1 MSNSTYFDRMPKFK
15 PSEEALSK
23 KAFDEEMSK
32 TAERVID
39 LIPDL
44 LADIIDGEAARL
56 ADLVPPAM
64 AKPDPVTREVFDE
77 KACRRFLAGKVA
89 NKLGRGL
96 NWLNK

>member
-1 MSNSTYFDRMPKFK
+1 MNNTYFDRMPKYE
-15 PSEEALSK
+15 PSQEALDK
-23 KAFDEEMSK
+23 RAFDEEMNK

-39 LIPDL
+39 LIPGL
-44 LADIIDGEAARL
+44 LMDILDGEASRL
-56 ADLVPPAM
+56 ADLVPEVLR
-64 AKPDPVTREVFDE
+64 KPDLVTREVFDE

>member
-1 MSNSTYFDRMPKFK
+1 MIPKFK
-15 PSEEALSK
+15 PSQETLDK
-23 KAFDEEMSK
+23 KSFDDEMNK
-32 TAERVID
+32 TADRVIE

-44 LADIIDGEAARL
+44 LADIIDGEAERL
-56 ADLVPPAM
+56 ADLVPPVM
-64 AKPDPVTREVFDE
+64 SQPDPVTREVFDE

>member
-1 MSNSTYFDRMPKFK
+1 MNTYFDRMPKYQ
-15 PSEEALSK
+15 PSQEALDK
-23 KAFDEEMSK
+23 RAFDEEMNK

-44 LADIIDGEAARL
+44 LMDILDGEAERL
-56 ADLVPPAM
+56 ADLVPEVLR
-64 AKPDPVTREVFDE
+64 KPDPVTREVFDE

-89 NKLGRGL
+89 NRLSRGL

>member
-1 MSNSTYFDRMPKFK
+1 MSDTYLNMIPKHK
-15 PSEEALSK
+15 PSQETLDK
-23 KAFDEEMSK
+23 RVFDEEMNK
-32 TAERVID
+32 TAERIID

-44 LADIIDGEAARL
+44 LADIIDGEAERL
-56 ADLVPPAM
+56 ADLVPEAM
-64 AKPDPVTREVFDE
+64 RKPDSVTREVFDE

>member
-1 MSNSTYFDRMPKFK
+1 MSDTYLNMMPKFK
-15 PSEEALSK
+15 PSQEALDK
-23 KAFDEEMSK
+23 RAFDEEMNK

-44 LADIIDGEAARL
+44 LMDILDGEAERL
-56 ADLVPPAM
+56 ADLIPAAM
-64 AKPDPVTREVFDE
+64 REPDKVTREVFDE